1 MATLEEDRVKTRRR
15 ILKDLSW
22 DTIIR
27 ERLEP
32 LLTRP

>member
-1 MATLEEDRVKTRRR
+1 MAALADEATQLRRHVMR
-15 ILKDLSW
+15 ELSW

-32 LLTRP
+32 LLNRG